1 MGNTDPNKT
10 KAGNKY
16 EVKPQYEELSKQ
28 INMQH
33 AINQCYECMRLSKE
47 ISQLNR
53 PLQLGGRHSYPVV
66 TAPTIALD
74 FSDTTPVSPLQLGG
88 RPSYPVV
95 TAPTIALDFSGTT
108 QQSASHNVAPK
119 SGYQIKSQYPCSIH
133 NMPKRK
139 IHNTFN
145 QNSNR
150 FTFLNKVTETH
161 DQATRFLLVQF
172 TQQGLPGM
180 LKSVTGTQNL
190 SSTLLHNHANPMA
203 RSILRSYTSTQALTT
218 KNRAQ
223 TTRNSHPKAQ
233 KKPLLAQL
241 NETSNSR
248 TSRAY
253 GISQL
258 VAPSFETSINGKG
271 KSHGVQRHQERQKQR
286 LDAMEIG
293 GGKSR

>member
-1 MGNTDPNKT
+1 MTSSRLGLRDAGIDQLNFHSVQLDYLMLLQMGNTDPYKT

-47 ISQLNR
+47 ICQLDRCNNR
-53 PLQLGGRHSYPVV
+53 QIISCRLYTTVYQPGNHWSVIIGARQPI
-66 TAPTIALD
+66 TARRTI
-74 FSDTTPVSPLQLGG
+74 
-88 RPSYPVV
+88 
-95 TAPTIALDFSGTT
+95 
-108 QQSASHNVAPK
+108 
-119 SGYQIKSQYPCSIH
+119 
-133 NMPKRK
+133 
-139 IHNTFN
+139 
-145 QNSNR
+145 
-150 FTFLNKVTETH
+150 
-161 DQATRFLLVQF
+161 
-172 TQQGLPGM
+172 
-180 LKSVTGTQNL
+180 
-190 SSTLLHNHANPMA
+190 LLHNHANPTA

-218 KNRAQ
+218 KNRAK
-223 TTRNSHPKAQ
+223 TTRNAHPKAQ
-233 KKPLLAQL
+233 KKQLLNLL

-258 VAPSFETSINGKG
+258 IAPSFQTSINGKS
-271 KSHGVQRHQERQKQR
+271 KSQGVHRHQENQKQR